1 MGTHSTSPLELT
13 MLLTADQKRERE
25 GCKTRWSQPQS
36 TLPQHSFNCGL
47 LASFVYLQRE
57 NLAAQSRW
65 VWPESLSS
73 CIQKRKIFHFLM
85 CSRLHLE
92 LNFEPRWS
100 WSNNDYVKRWS
111 CFGIH
116 TNNMQQVTRKAISW
130 LTIANF
136 GTSDKEDCVSI
147 GGRGEG
153 DDGSERE
160 SIVNDD
166 QGGSNVGD
174 HATST

>member
-1 MGTHSTSPLELT
+1 
-13 MLLTADQKRERE
+13 
-25 GCKTRWSQPQS
+25 
-36 TLPQHSFNCGL
+36 
-47 LASFVYLQRE
+47 
-57 NLAAQSRW
+57 
-65 VWPESLSS
+65 
-73 CIQKRKIFHFLM
+73 
-85 CSRLHLE
+85 
-92 LNFEPRWS
+92 
-100 WSNNDYVKRWS
+100 
-111 CFGIH
+111 
-116 TNNMQQVTRKAISW
+116 MQQVTRKAISW